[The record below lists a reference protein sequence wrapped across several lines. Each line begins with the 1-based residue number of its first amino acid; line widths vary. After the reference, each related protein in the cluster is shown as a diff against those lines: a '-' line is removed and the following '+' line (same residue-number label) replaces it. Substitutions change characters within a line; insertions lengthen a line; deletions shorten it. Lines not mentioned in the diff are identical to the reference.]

1 MLNYLKSE
9 FYRVARSR
17 DLYILTIVAA
27 MLTVFMNAVLY
38 YFQHFVTGEFRYA
51 TVRFSLNNMLGNL
64 TFMFVGGLIAAVLVF
79 ADEHKNGTIKNTVAY
94 GVSRTQFFIGKC
106 IVASVTASISFI
118 VIEAAHI
125 GTAYLL
131 LENAELEPLKVLLHG
146 VAAILPAAFGAI
158 VLGIAVLCCTEKLTN
173 VIIIWTTVF
182 YLIPAFCDALGR
194 KSELFAKIVRWM
206 PNYQFGRGITGYL
219 GTYQCVWDTP
229 EGLFRCLVSGFAIL
243 LMSAVAGILI
253 FRRKAIR

>member
-17 DLYILTIVAA
+17 DIYVLTIVAA
-27 MLTVFMNAVLY
+27 LLTVFMNAVLY
-38 YFQHFVTGEFRYA
+38 YCKNFVAGEFRYA

-64 TFMFVGGLIAAVLVF
+64 SFMFVGGLIAAVLVF
-79 ADEHKNGTIKNTVAY
+79 ADEHKNGTMKNAVAY

-106 IVASVTASISFI
+106 MVASVTASISFI
-118 VIEAAHI
+118 VIESAHI

-131 LENAELEPLKVLLHG
+131 LENEGSEPLNVLMHG

-158 VLGIAVLCCTEKLTN
+158 VLGTAILCCTERLTT
-173 VIIIWTTVF
+173 VIMIWTTVF

-194 KSELFAKIVRWM
+194 KFELFARIIRWM
-206 PNYQFGRGITGYL
+206 PNYQFSHEISGYL

-229 EGLFRCLVSGFAIL
+229 EGLFRCLASGSVIL
-243 LMSAVAGILI
+243 LLSVVFGILA
-253 FRRKAIR
+253 FRRKAIQ